1 MQEMGLPLMTAA
13 IKTNYNQM
21 VIRPLAE
28 NPSVTAIVPCRN
40 ERESIEQCVL
50 SILGQ
55 EIPNGG
61 LEVIVVDG
69 FSDDGTPAILNKMAC
84 DHPSLTVLMNPKRTM
99 AAGVNI
105 GIRAARGRYI
115 AIMGAHNRYASDYFR
130 QSVQVLEE
138 TGVDN
143 VGGSMVCEGR
153 SYTQKAIAL
162 AHHSGFCAGGGR
174 WRNPNYEGPADTVF
188 GGVYRREVF
197 EQIGLLDEELI
208 RNQDDEF
215 NLRLTQHG
223 GRIWHS
229 PRIRSWYIPRSSL
242 RALFRQHLQ
251 YGYWRV
257 RVTQKRKAVAS
268 LRQLIPGIFVFLL
281 LALPLVSVGWE
292 VAGWAWIGLVVV
304 YLVSSLSV
312 SVMIGAREGWR
323 YVFILP
329 LVFACYQVG
338 YGAGWVRGFV
348 DFIVLQRAPAEAYS
362 NLTRSS
368 PSSDKKDVA

>member
-1 MQEMGLPLMTAA
+1 M
-13 IKTNYNQM
+13 NYNQT
-21 VIRPLAE
+21 VRCSLGEA
-28 NPSVTAIVPCRN
+28 PSVTAIIPCRN
-40 ERESIEQCVL
+40 ERESIAQCVL

-55 EIPNGG
+55 EMPNGG
-61 LEVIVVDG
+61 LEIIVVDG
-69 FSDDGTPAILNKMAC
+69 FSDDGTPAILNKMAGE
-84 DHPSLTVLMNPKRTM
+84 HPSLTVLVNPKRTM

-105 GIRAARGRYI
+105 GIQAARGRYI

-138 TGVDN
+138 TGADN

-153 SYTQKAIAL
+153 SYVQKAIAL
-162 AHHSGFCAGGGR
+162 AHHSGFAAGGGR
-174 WRNPNYEGPADTVF
+174 WRNPNYEGPAETVF

-197 EQIGLLDEELI
+197 QQIGLLDEELI

-229 PRIRSWYIPRSSL
+229 PRIRSWYTPRSSL
-242 RALFRQHLQ
+242 KALFQQHLQ

-268 LRQLIPGIFVFLL
+268 LRQIIPGLFVFLL
-281 LALPLVSVGWE
+281 LALPVAGLWSGL
-292 VAGWAWIGLVVV
+292 AGWAWIGLVAV
-304 YLVSSLSV
+304 YLFSSLSV
-312 SVMIGAREGWR
+312 SIMIGAREGWR

-329 LVFACYQVG
+329 LVFACYQLG
-338 YGAGWVRGFV
+338 YGAGWLRGV
-348 DFIVLQRAPAEAYS
+348 IDFTVLQGASAEAYS